1 MNVRARFLGGAG
13 SVTGSRHYLEID
25 DFKLLVDC
33 GLFQGLKQ
41 LRLLNWEEFPI
52 DPAEIDAII
61 ITHAHIDHTGYLPK
75 LVKEGFEGPIY
86 CTEATMELM
95 KIMLL
100 DAAKLQEEE
109 ARWAKKKG
117 YSRHENPQ
125 ALYDSSDTE
134 KVFPLVRTTAYDGE
148 LNIHPKVAVKFRN
161 SGHILGAA
169 SVELT
174 VHGNDQTKKIV
185 FSGDLGRSED
195 PMLFPPEAVEQAD
208 ILFVESTYGD
218 RENPINHPMDE
229 FADIINRAMDRG
241 GCLLIPAFSVGRT
254 QLLMYYMKTLI
265 ETEAIP
271 DVPVYVDSPM
281 AISVTQLHKTFF
293 DYHKLDEF
301 DLANHHSVFDFKNI
315 QYKRSQEESIQ
326 LNYIKKDAI
335 IISASG
341 MCTGGRIIHHLYNR
355 LQNENDTVLF
365 VGYQAEGTR
374 GRRILDGEEQ
384 VKMFG
389 YEIPVVCH
397 VEKIEGLSAHADR
410 SELLAW
416 LEHFDGHPKH
426 TFVVHGEP
434 KTSKAFAKSVHEIYG
449 WNASVPEY
457 KESVELFRGI

>member
-1 MNVRARFLGGAG
+1 MNIRARFLGGAG

-33 GLFQGLKQ
+33 GLFQGLKE
-41 LRLLNWEEFPI
+41 LRLLNWEKFPI
-52 DPAEIDAII
+52 DPAQIDAII

-86 CTEATMELM
+86 CTEATLELM

-117 YSRHENPQ
+117 YSRHEDPQ
-125 ALYDSSDTE
+125 ALYNSEDAE
-134 KVFPLVRTTAYDGE
+134 RVFPLVRTTTYEGV

-161 SGHILGAA
+161 AGHILGAA
-169 SVELT
+169 TVELT
-174 VHGNDQTKKIV
+174 VLGDEQTKKIV

-195 PMLFPPEAVEQAD
+195 PMLYPPEAVEEAD

-218 RENPINHPMDE
+218 RDNPINHPIDE
-229 FADIINRAMDRG
+229 FAAIINRAIDRG

-265 ETEAIP
+265 ENGAIP
-271 DVPVYVDSPM
+271 DLPVYVDSPM

-301 DLANHHSVFDFKNI
+301 DLTNHHSVFDFKNI
-315 QYKRSQEESIQ
+315 QYRRSQEESIQ

-374 GRRILDGEEQ
+374 GRRILDGEPK

-389 YEIPVVCH
+389 YEIPVLCH

-410 SELLAW
+410 TELLNW
-416 LEHFDGHPKH
+416 LAHFDGHPKF

-434 KTSKAFAKSVHEIYG
+434 KTSLAFAESIQNNFG
-449 WNASVPEY
+449 WNTSAPAY
-457 KESVELFRGI
+457 NESVELFRGI

>member
-1 MNVRARFLGGAG
+1 MNVRAKFLGAAS
-13 SVTGSRHYLEID
+13 SVTGSRHFLEID

-33 GLFQGLKQ
+33 GLFQGLKE
-41 LRLLNWEEFPI
+41 LRLLNWEPFPV
-52 DPAEIDAII
+52 DPAEIDAVI

-75 LVKEGFEGPIY
+75 LVKEGFDGPIY

-95 KIMLL
+95 KILLL
-100 DAAKLQEEE
+100 DSAKLQEEE
-109 ARWAKKKG
+109 ARWASKKG
-117 YSRHENPQ
+117 FSKHDDPK
-125 ALYDSSDTE
+125 ALYNADDAE
-134 KVFPLVRTTAYDGE
+134 KVFPLIRVTGYDGE

-161 SGHILGAA
+161 AGHILGA
-169 SVELT
+169 STVELT
-174 VHGNDQTKKIV
+174 ILGDRQTKKIV

-195 PMLFPPEAVEQAD
+195 PMLFTPEPVFDAD

-229 FADIINRAMDRG
+229 FAEIINRALSRD

-265 ETEAIP
+265 EKGAIP
-271 DVPVYVDSPM
+271 NIPVYVDSPM
-281 AISVTQLHKTFF
+281 AINVTELHKTFF
-293 DYHKLDEF
+293 DYHKLNEF
-301 DLANHHSVFDFKNI
+301 DLTNHHSVFDFENI
-315 QYKRSQEESIQ
+315 QYKRIQEESIE
-326 LNYIKKDAI
+326 LNFIKKDAI

-341 MCTGGRIIHHLYNR
+341 MCTGGRILHHLYNR
-355 LQNENDTVLF
+355 LQNENDTLLF

-374 GRRILDGEEQ
+374 GRKVLDGEEK

-416 LEHFDGHPKH
+416 LNHFQKHPKN
-426 TFVVHGEP
+426 TFVIHGEP
-434 KTSKAFAKSVHEIYG
+434 KTSAAFANTIRNDFG
-449 WNASVPEY
+449 WNVSVPNY
-457 KESVELFRGI
+457 LESIELFRGI

>member
-1 MNVRARFLGGAG
+1 MNVRARFFGAAG

-25 DFKLLVDC
+25 TFKLLVDC
-33 GLFQGLKQ
+33 GLFQGLKE
-41 LRLLNWEEFPI
+41 LRLLNWEPFPM
-52 DPAEIDAII
+52 DPSKIDAII

-86 CTEATMELM
+86 CTEATMELL
-95 KIMLL
+95 KILLL
-100 DAAKLQEEE
+100 DSAKLQEEE

-117 YSRHENPQ
+117 YSRHEDPK
-125 ALYDSSDTE
+125 ALYHTEDVE
-134 KVFPLVRTTAYDGE
+134 KVFPLIRTTTYDGE

-161 SGHILGAA
+161 AGHILGAA

-174 VHGNDQTKKIV
+174 LQGNQQQKKIV
-185 FSGDLGRSED
+185 FSGDLGRNED
-195 PMLFPPEAVEQAD
+195 PMLFPPKPVNEAD
-208 ILFVESTYGD
+208 ILFIESTYGD

-229 FADIINRAMDRG
+229 FAKIINRAIERE

-265 ETEAIP
+265 EKELIP
-271 DVPVYVDSPM
+271 DIPVYVDSPM
-281 AISVTQLHKTFF
+281 AINVTQLHKEFF
-293 DYHKLDEF
+293 DYHKLNDF

-315 QYKRSQEESIQ
+315 QYRRSQEESIQ
-326 LNYIKKDAI
+326 LNFIKKNAI

-374 GRRILDGEEQ
+374 GRRILDGEETIR
-384 VKMFG
+384 MFG

-410 SELLAW
+410 SELLGW
-416 LEHFDGHPKH
+416 LINFNDHPKN
-426 TFVVHGEP
+426 TFIIHGEL
-434 KTSKAFAKSVHEIYG
+434 KSSEAFAKTIKEKLHWNVH
-449 WNASVPEY
+449 VPKY
-457 KESVELFRGI
+457 KESIELFRGI